1 MEFAYLGTSGFAAG
15 LLRRLCESGSTPRL
29 VVTRPDRPAGRGRR
43 LAAPPVA
50 ETAQELGLELLQPE
64 DVNSPAAV
72 EAIEAAGPELLVVC
86 AYGALVGE
94 PLLDRY
100 EILNVHPSLLP
111 RWRGAAP
118 IERAIIAGD
127 AETGVSIMR
136 LDAGLDSGPVCLA
149 QAEPILADDTWGSLS
164 ARLEELGAQLLLQAM
179 GAERNYIA
187 QDEAQVT
194 WAEKVTAADRTLDR
208 SAPAEEQERV
218 VRALSPHVGARLEL
232 PDGSFLGVLEAHVE
246 DGVLVPDRVLP
257 SGGREMGWEDY
268 LRGHGDPF
276 AGQP

>member
-15 LLRRLCESGSTPRL
+15 LLRRICEGGSTPRL

-50 ETAQELGLELLQPE
+50 ETAQELGLALLQPE

-94 PLLDRY
+94 PLLERY

-118 IERAIIAGD
+118 IERAIMAGD

-149 QAEPILADDTWGSLS
+149 RAEPILADDTWGSLS
-164 ARLEELGAQLLLQAM
+164 ARLEELGAQLLLEAM
-179 GAERNYIA
+179 GAERDYVA

-208 SAPAEEQERV
+208 SAPAAEQERV

-246 DGVLVPDRVLP
+246 DGLLVPGRVLP
-257 SGGREMGWEDY
+257 PGGREMGWEDY

>member
-15 LLRRLCESGSTPRL
+15 LLRRLCESGSTPQL

-50 ETAQELGLELLQPE
+50 ETAQELGLALLQPE

-94 PLLDRY
+94 PLLERY

-118 IERAIIAGD
+118 IERAIMAGD

-149 QAEPILADDTWGSLS
+149 RAEPILADDTWGSLS
-164 ARLEELGAQLLLQAM
+164 VRLEELGAQLLLQAM
-179 GAERNYIA
+179 GAERNYVA

-208 SAPAEEQERV
+208 SAPAAEQERV

-246 DGVLVPDRVLP
+246 DGLLVPGRVLP
-257 SGGREMGWEDY
+257 PGGREMGWEDY

>member
-15 LLRRLCESGSTPRL
+15 LLRRLCESGSTPQL

-50 ETAQELGLELLQPE
+50 ETAQELGLALLQPE

-94 PLLDRY
+94 PLLERY

-118 IERAIIAGD
+118 IERAIMAGD

-149 QAEPILADDTWGSLS
+149 RAEPILADDTWGSLS
-164 ARLEELGAQLLLQAM
+164 ARLEELGAQLLLEAM
-179 GAERNYIA
+179 GAERDYVA

-208 SAPAEEQERV
+208 SAPAAEQERV

-246 DGVLVPDRVLP
+246 DGLLVPGRVLP
-257 SGGREMGWEDY
+257 PGGREMGWEDY

>member
-15 LLRRLCESGSTPRL
+15 LLRRLCESGSTPQL

-50 ETAQELGLELLQPE
+50 ETAQELGLALLQPE

-94 PLLDRY
+94 PLLERY

-118 IERAIIAGD
+118 IERAIMAGD

-149 QAEPILADDTWGSLS
+149 RAEPILADDTWGSLS

-179 GAERNYIA
+179 GAERDYVA

-208 SAPAEEQERV
+208 SAPAAEQERV

-246 DGVLVPDRVLP
+246 DGLLVPGRVLP
-257 SGGREMGWEDY
+257 PGGREMGWEDY